1 MHRRNQVDAMRLV
14 CGLLLGSLLLAGAQA
29 QTNWPRFGNDPGA
42 ARYSPLTQINT
53 GNVDQL
59 QLAWKF
65 DTTVA
70 DAAPPKTS
78 EVQHGDAAAAPARR
92 FHFRIHRL
100 SESEPVV
107 VNDVLY
113 MSTGFGHV
121 VALNAETGDK
131 IWDIVSP
138 HTPAMRGVSYW
149 AGTRGYAPEIVYGTM
164 DGWLI
169 ALDAKTGKLVTH
181 FGKGGM
187 VDLKVGQVVSPD
199 YPTWEVRSPPTIY
212 KNYVIPGCFPGE
224 QPSFGAHADVRA
236 FDLRTGKLVW
246 TFHTVP
252 RPGEPNHDT
261 WKDDQWKDRA
271 GVNNWGFMSVDVKR
285 GMLFVPLGSAN
296 KDFYGGDRQ
305 GPDLYGNSIVAL
317 DANTGKL
324 KWYFQT
330 VHHDNWDYDD
340 SSAPILITVKHDGKE
355 IPAVAQTDKDGLM
368 YILNRE
374 TGKPIY
380 GVKEVPIKNDN
391 PTPGDSEWPTQ
402 PVPLKPPPLA
412 RMTFSPDEIATVT
425 PEHEKY
431 CKALL
436 AMEGGAM
443 TGGPFAQYGPKL
455 RVIFPGWTGGT
466 NWGGG
471 AYDPK
476 LGYIFI
482 TSKDLGNFNKLV
494 PDGHGGYIR
503 VGPDHPPAR
512 MGDYFWDGAKGWPC
526 QQPPWGRLFAV
537 NVNTGEFAW
546 QVPLGSFAELD
557 KLGVPKTGTP
567 LMASGGIATAG
578 GLVFIGAASDGKF
591 RAFDERTGKELWAVD
606 VSDDINANPVTWM
619 GKNGKQ
625 YVAVM
630 AGGMPL
636 NGAKSTFLYVWALP
650 GK

>member
-1 MHRRNQVDAMRLV
+1 MGRTLV
-14 CGLLLGSLLLAGAQA
+14 GALACCLLASGVHA
-29 QTNWPRFGNDPGA
+29 QTNWSSFGNNPGA
-42 ARYSPLTQINT
+42 DRYSPLKQINT
-53 GNVDQL
+53 SNVNQL
-59 QLAWKF
+59 QVAWKF
-65 DTTVA
+65 DTTVTEA
-70 DAAPPKTS
+70 REPGSLGPMHAESSSPEAT
-78 EVQHGDAAAAPARR
+78 HRR
-92 FHFRIHRL
+92 FHIFRL

-107 VNDVLY
+107 VDDVLY

-121 VALNAETGDK
+121 VALNAETGEK

-138 HTPAMRGVSYW
+138 HPPAMRGVSYW
-149 AGTRGYAPEIVYGTM
+149 AGTKGYGPEIVYGTM

-169 ALDAKTGKLVTH
+169 ALDAKTGQLVPR
-181 FGKGGM
+181 FGDGGM
-187 VDLKVGQVVSPD
+187 VDLKVGQVVSAN
-199 YPTWEVRSPPTIY
+199 YPTWGVRSPPAIY

-224 QPSFGAHADVRA
+224 QPAYGAHADIRA
-236 FDLRTGKLVW
+236 YDLRTGKVVW

-261 WKDDQWKDRA
+261 WKDDEWKDRA
-271 GVNNWGFMSVDVKR
+271 GVNNWGFISVDLQR

-296 KDFYGGDRQ
+296 KDFYGADRK
-305 GPDLYGNSIVAL
+305 GPDLYGNSVVAL

-340 SSAPILITVKHDGKE
+340 SSAPILIMVKHDGKE

-391 PTPGDSEWPTQ
+391 PLPGDSNWPTE
-402 PVPLKPPPLA
+402 PVPVKPPPLD
-412 RMTFSPDEIATVT
+412 RMKFSPDEIATVT
-425 PEHEKY
+425 PEHEQY
-431 CKALL
+431 CKNLL

-471 AYDPK
+471 AYDPS

-482 TSKDLGNFNKLV
+482 GSKDLGNFNKMV
-494 PDGHGGYIR
+494 PDGHGGFTR
-503 VGPDHPPAR
+503 VGPDNAPAKL
-512 MGDYFWDGAKGWPC
+512 GDYFWDGAKGWPC
-526 QQPPWGRLFAV
+526 QQPPWGRLTAV

-567 LMASGGIATAG
+567 LASGGPTVTAG
-578 GLVFIGAASDGKF
+578 GVVFIGDTADGKF
-591 RAFDERTGKELWAVD
+591 NVFDARTGKQLWATDLNVT
-606 VSDDINANPVTWM
+606 INANPITWM
-619 GKNGKQ
+619 GKNGRQ

-630 AGGMPL
+630 AGGTPHD
-636 NGAKSTFLYVWALP
+636 GAKPTILYVWSLP
-650 GK
+650 DKQP

>member
-1 MHRRNQVDAMRLV
+1 MQRARLGAV
-14 CGLLLGSLLLAGAQA
+14 VLGCSLLLTGVHA
-29 QTNWPRFGNDPGA
+29 QTNWPGFGNDPGA
-42 ARYSPLTQINT
+42 DRYSPLTQINT
-53 GNVDQL
+53 SNVDKL
-59 QLAWKF
+59 QLAWRF
-65 DTTVA
+65 DTTA
-70 DAAPPKTS
+70 AKGAAPPPAI
-78 EVQHGDAAAAPARR
+78 QHGNVSPARR
-92 FHFRIHRL
+92 FQFHFFHP

-121 VALNAETGDK
+121 VALNAETGQK
-131 IWDIVSP
+131 IWDTASP

-149 AGTRGYAPEIVYGTM
+149 AGTKGYAPEIVYGTM
-164 DGWLI
+164 DGFLV
-169 ALDAKTGKLVTH
+169 ALDAKTGKLVQG
-181 FGKGGM
+181 FGQGGV
-187 VDLKVGQVVSPD
+187 VDLKVGEVISPD
-199 YPTWEVRSPPTIY
+199 YPTWQVRSPPAIY

-224 QPSFGAHADVRA
+224 SPSFGAHADIRA

-252 RPGEPNHDT
+252 RLGELNHNT
-261 WKDDQWKDRA
+261 WKDGQWENRA
-271 GVNNWGFMSVDVKR
+271 GVNNWGFISVDVKR

-296 KDFYGGDRQ
+296 KDFYGGDRA
-305 GPDLYGNSIVAL
+305 GLDLYGNSIVAL

-340 SSAPILITVKHDGKE
+340 CSAPILITVKQKGRE
-355 IPAVAQTDKDGLM
+355 IPAVAQTDKDGFM

-391 PTPGDSEWPTQ
+391 PTPGDQNWPTE
-402 PVPLKPPPLA
+402 PVPVKPPPLN

-425 PEHEKY
+425 PEHEQY
-431 CKALL
+431 CKNLL
-436 AMEGGAM
+436 ALEGGAM

-471 AYDPK
+471 TYDPR

-482 TSKDLGNFNKLV
+482 PSKDLGNFNKLV
-494 PDGHGGYIR
+494 SDGHGGYNR
-503 VGPDHPPAR
+503 VGPDNAPPR
-512 MGDYFWDGAKGWPC
+512 MGDYFWDGTKGWPC
-526 QQPPWGRLFAV
+526 QQPPWGRLIAV

-546 QVPLGSFAELD
+546 QVPLGSFEELD

-567 LMASGGIATAG
+567 LMASGGVATAG
-578 GLVFIGAASDGKF
+578 GLIFIGDTTDGKF
-591 RAFDERTGKELWAVD
+591 HALDERTGKELWSAD
-606 VSDDINANPVTWM
+606 LHVSINANPITWM
-619 GKNGKQ
+619 SKNGKQ

-630 AGGMPL
+630 VGGTPQP
-636 NGAKSTFLYVWALP
+636 GAQNTFLDVWALP
-650 GK
+650 GP